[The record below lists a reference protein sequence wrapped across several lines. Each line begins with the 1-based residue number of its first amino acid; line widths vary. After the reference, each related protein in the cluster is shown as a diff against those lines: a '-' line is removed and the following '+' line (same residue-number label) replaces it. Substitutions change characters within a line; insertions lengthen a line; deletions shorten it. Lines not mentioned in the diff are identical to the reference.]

1 MKVLLSK
8 TFIKMFK
15 VLPVTI
21 IGLISGGLGFLFAY
35 IYNNLSK
42 SVLTYDRFSSN
53 ILTVYSLIAFMLII
67 GIMIW
72 VISANSSSGLFANEI
87 HEGTMRL
94 LLSKEITRF
103 QLVTGKILGMLLGSV
118 VYLIM
123 SFAVFILFF
132 CLFSG
137 VEKDILLLVIKGTS
151 LFIIYG
157 VLVIFI
163 IGGLGTFLSTI
174 FKKKVPAILIMVAL
188 SGLIFGIIPIIRVIL
203 IQLGYYNQF
212 HLYLIDLNYHF
223 GLIFNNF
230 LRLMED
236 LTLSQSIDGI
246 FTVFTNLYIPKAID
260 IDVTLINGSYY
271 DINNTLNSLVIII
284 SYIGAAIILYGLS
297 FKTMLKK
304 DI

>member
-137 VEKDILLLVIKGTS
+137 VEKDILLLVIKGPS
-151 LFIIYG
+151 LFIVYG

-223 GLIFNNF
+223 GLIF
-230 LRLMED
+230 
-236 LTLSQSIDGI
+236 
-246 FTVFTNLYIPKAID
+246 TVFSNLYISKAID

>member
-151 LFIIYG
+151 LFIVYG

-188 SGLIFGIIPIIRVIL
+188 SGLVFGIIPIIRVIL

-284 SYIGAAIILYGLS
+284 SYIGAAIILYSLS

>member
-8 TFIKMFK
+8 TFTKMLK
-15 VLPVTI
+15 IIPVTI
-21 IGLISGGLGFLFAY
+21 VSLISGVLGLVFAY

-42 SVLTYDRFSSN
+42 SILTYDRFSSN
-53 ILTVYSLIAFMLII
+53 IMNVYGLIAFMLII

-72 VISANSSSGLFANEI
+72 VVSANCSSGLFANEI

-94 LLSKEITRF
+94 LLSKEITRAH
-103 QLVTGKILGMLLGSV
+103 LVIGKILGMLLGSI

-123 SFAVFILFF
+123 SFAIFILIF

-137 VEKDILLLVIKGTS
+137 VEKDLLILILKGTC
-151 LFIIYG
+151 LFIVYG
-157 VLVIFI
+157 ILVIFI
-163 IGGLGTFLSTI
+163 IGGLGTFLSTV

-188 SGLIFGIIPIIRVIL
+188 SGSIFGIFPIIRLIL
-203 IQLGYYNQF
+203 TQLGYYNQF
-212 HLYLIDLNYHF
+212 HLYLVDLNYHF

-230 LRLMED
+230 LELAGD
-236 LTLSQSIDGI
+236 LSSSQNTNGM
-246 FTVFTNLYIPKAID
+246 FTIFTNLYIPKAID
-260 IDVTLINGSYY
+260 IDIALANVSYY
-271 DINNTLNSLVIII
+271 AVNTTLNGMIITA
-284 SYIGAAIILYGLS
+284 SYIIGAIILYGLS

>member
-15 VLPVTI
+15 VVPVTVVN
-21 IGLISGGLGFLFAY
+21 LISGLLGFLLAY
-35 IYNNLSK
+35 IYNNLSRNI
-42 SVLTYDRFSSN
+42 LTYDRFSNN
-53 ILTVYSLIAFMLII
+53 IMNIYSLIAFMLIV

-87 HEGTMRL
+87 HEGTIRL
-94 LLSKEITRF
+94 LLSKEITRVH
-103 QLVTGKILGMLLGSV
+103 LVMGKIIGMFLGSI
-118 VYLIM
+118 VYLVM
-123 SFAVFILFF
+123 SFAMLIMIF

-137 VEKDILLLVIKGTS
+137 VEKDILLLIVKGTC

-157 VLVIFI
+157 IFVIFI

-174 FKKKVPAILIMVAL
+174 FKKKVPAVLIMVAL
-188 SGLIFGIIPIIRVIL
+188 SGFIFGIIPIIRVIL
-203 IQLGYYNQF
+203 MQLGYYNQF

-230 LRLMED
+230 LGLIGD
-236 LTLSQSIDGI
+236 LSLSQSTNSM
-246 FTVFTNLYIPKAID
+246 FTIVTNLYIPKAID
-260 IDVTLINGSYY
+260 IDLALANVSYY
-271 DINNTLNSLVIII
+271 AVNTTLNGLMITT
-284 SYIGAAIILYGLS
+284 SYIVGAVILYGLS

>member
-151 LFIIYG
+151 LFIVYG

-284 SYIGAAIILYGLS
+284 SYIGAAIILYSLS